1 MISTKTSLS
10 LTRVEWIA
18 HVQMDYF
25 HSGPTT
31 GVPRRAFTRVS
42 LTARSR
48 GRKHP
53 AAVDADPK
61 GCPRRGVATPARR
74 IDPGGHDVHAA
85 QLGRQL
91 HRVCGVDRRV
101 QASILIGLR
110 CAGALSNDVN
120 PGFRTQ

>member
-1 MISTKTSLS
+1 MVDSTVLGTRASEDSRTSSCFMISTKTSLS

-48 GRKHP
+48 GRKHL
-53 AAVDADPK
+53 A
-61 GCPRRGVATPARR
+61 GC
-74 IDPGGHDVHAA
+74 
-85 QLGRQL
+85 
-91 HRVCGVDRRV
+91 
-101 QASILIGLR
+101 
-110 CAGALSNDVN
+110 
-120 PGFRTQ
+120 